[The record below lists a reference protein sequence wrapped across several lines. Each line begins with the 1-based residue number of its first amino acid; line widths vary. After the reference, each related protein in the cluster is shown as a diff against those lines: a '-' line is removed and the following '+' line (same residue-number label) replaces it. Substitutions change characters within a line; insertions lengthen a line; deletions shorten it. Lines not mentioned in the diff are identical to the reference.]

1 MKPWPE
7 PFDQAKQTLA
17 SYLGNVAEL
26 NYERAR
32 AEAAIER
39 LRVAVEALKLIGSG
53 GHCVGSVLA
62 SAANNAIAK
71 IGEMP
76 A

>member
-7 PFDQAKQTLA
+7 PFDPSKQTLA

-26 NYERAR
+26 NYEHAR

-39 LRVAVEALKLIGSG
+39 LRVAVEAFKKIKRLGTRFGESTETRIATEALAQIGD
-53 GHCVGSVLA
+53 V
-62 SAANNAIAK
+62 
-71 IGEMP
+71 P
-76 A
+76 